1 MSDSKKLDHILK
13 QVKKT
18 NIMLESIS
26 MVINSIVVGV
36 MVVVAVKTIFNR

>member
-1 MSDSKKLDHILK
+1 MNESKKIDQILK

-36 MVVVAVKTIFNR
+36 MAIVVIKTIFNK

>member
-1 MSDSKKLDHILK
+1 MSDSKKLDYILK

-26 MVINSIVVGV
+26 MVINSVVVGV
-36 MVVVAVKTIFNR
+36 MVVVAVRTIFNK